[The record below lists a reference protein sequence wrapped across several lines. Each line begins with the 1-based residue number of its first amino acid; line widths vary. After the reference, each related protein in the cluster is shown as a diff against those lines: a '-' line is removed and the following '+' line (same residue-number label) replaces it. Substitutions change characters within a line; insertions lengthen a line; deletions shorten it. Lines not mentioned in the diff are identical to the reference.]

1 MDPCL
6 NNKQM
11 YTTIF
16 FFYLFVTWIRIFI
29 DFFGWLVCFLSV
41 KVHIMELTKI
51 HDAYVLKFSLLFF
64 FVSWIRSIVIEF
76 FIISFVSLNASH
88 FITWLKEIHLID
100 VLNLFCP
107 SIVAIS
113 IVRIVIRSYLSII
126 LNLLQLIYAKGG
138 YL

>member
-6 NNKQM
+6 NKKQM

-113 IVRIVIRSYLSII
+113 IVRIAIRSYLSII

>member
-113 IVRIVIRSYLSII
+113 IVRIAIRSYLSII